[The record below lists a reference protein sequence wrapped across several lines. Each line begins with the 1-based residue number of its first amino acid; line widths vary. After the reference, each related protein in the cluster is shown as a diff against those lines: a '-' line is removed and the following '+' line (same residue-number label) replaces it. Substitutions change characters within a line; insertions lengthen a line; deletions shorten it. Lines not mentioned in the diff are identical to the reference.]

1 MSRIDGMRQAIELLN
16 ALGPGERKTLLEN
29 MRQRDPQMT
38 QFLEDHLLSF
48 EDLKNLS
55 VKQLAELLRELH
67 IPDLALGL
75 RIASDALKSHILKS
89 VSSRIRQDIE
99 QVLLGPPQPV
109 NKVEEAVA
117 KVMAVVKSK
126 VEKGELVLSDDDQLV

>member
-16 ALGPGERKTLLEN
+16 ALGPTERKSLLEN
-29 MRQRDPQMT
+29 MRKRDPQMT
-38 QFLEDHLLSF
+38 QFLEENLLSF

-55 VKQLAELLRELH
+55 VKQLAELLREIS

-75 RIASDALKSHILKS
+75 RIASDALKGHILKN
-89 VSSRIRQDIE
+89 VSSRIREEIE

-117 KVMAVVKSK
+117 KVMVLVKAK
-126 VEKGELVLSDDDQLV
+126 IEKGELVISDHDEMV